1 MSADI
6 TCAES
11 LRALKLPAAL
21 SEFSRQLSDPSYYSL
36 SFSERLQMILSAQI
50 DLQTQRRI
58 ARRIKEAELKIN
70 ANPEEID
77 YSRSRG
83 INQAQMA
90 EIMSLGFLRRHQ
102 GVLVS
107 GATGVGKTFLICSIG
122 TAAAI
127 MDYRVRYYRL
137 SVLLEEV
144 AIARG
149 DGSYKHLAS
158 RLRSKDLL
166 IIDDFGLA
174 PIPSRGSRELLDLLD
189 DRVGVTSTIIA
200 SQLPMADTYRSFEDP
215 TVADAILDR
224 IVHSSIT
231 LELKGDSM
239 RKRLAEQ
246 STGSRRTMEEISPL

>member
-1 MSADI
+1 
-6 TCAES
+6 
-11 LRALKLPAAL
+11 
-21 SEFSRQLSDPSYYSL
+21 
-36 SFSERLQMILSAQI
+36 
-50 DLQTQRRI
+50 
-58 ARRIKEAELKIN
+58 
-70 ANPEEID
+70 
-77 YSRSRG
+77 
-83 INQAQMA
+83 
-90 EIMSLGFLRRHQ
+90 
-102 GVLVS
+102 
-107 GATGVGKTFLICSIG
+107 
-122 TAAAI
+122 

-174 PIPSRGSRELLDLLD
+174 PIPSRRSRELLDLLD

-231 LELKGDSM
+231 VELKGESM

-246 STGSRRTMEEISPL
+246 SSGTPDGQRRKCRVYTDSVSWKTALTFDLQVAIVSSSCHCCMFKVDFEALCNVARCLSELCHREHRTIEYVFQSMLLGWGATDVGHAY

>member
-11 LRALKLPAAL
+11 LRTLKLPAAL
-21 SEFSRQLSDPSYYSL
+21 SEFRRQLEDPLYSSL

-90 EIMSLGFLRRHQ
+90 EIVSLGFIRRHQ

-107 GATGVGKTFLICSIG
+107 GATGVGKTFLVCAIG

-127 MDYRVRYYRL
+127 SDYRVRYYRL
-137 SVLLEEV
+137 SGLLEEV
-144 AIARG
+144 ATARG
-149 DGSYKHLAS
+149 DGSYKHLAA
-158 RLRSKDLL
+158 RIRSKDLL
-166 IIDDFGLA
+166 IIDFGLA

-200 SQLPMADTYRSFEDP
+200 SQLPMAEAYRSFEDP
-215 TVADAILDR
+215 SVADAILDR
-224 IVHSSIT
+224 IVHTSIT
-231 LELKGDSM
+231 VELKGESM
-239 RKRLAEQ
+239 RKRLAEIN
-246 STGSRRTMEEISPL
+246 TSRADN